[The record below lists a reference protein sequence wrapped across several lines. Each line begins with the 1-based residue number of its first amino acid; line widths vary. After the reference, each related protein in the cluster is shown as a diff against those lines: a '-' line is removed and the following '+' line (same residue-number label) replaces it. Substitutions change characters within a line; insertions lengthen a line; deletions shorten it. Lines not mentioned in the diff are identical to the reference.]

1 MKEEKLCSEKNSYSE
16 REVEKMLMFQMS
28 KVGKTISAAR
38 KAANMTQMELA
49 DQLGISFQAVSNWE
63 GGGFPNLK
71 IPH

>member
-63 GGGFPNLK
+63 RGVSQS
-71 IPH
+71 